1 MKNLIT
7 ALLLFF
13 TLSVAA
19 QDWQMDGTKYPNAV
33 KIDTPSV
40 NTKIPV
46 WDNSNIQNYF
56 ADLGDLLELVPL
68 PDLSNY
74 VTIDGNQ
81 TITGLKTHTRY
92 IVFDGNNSGPLLRNG
107 APIYFESN
115 NPTLHGGII
124 NYSGNSLFRFDN
136 TLTDNGFNI
145 DFSGLTSNQTYITP
159 NKSGTI
165 ALLDDVAGD
174 LQSVMDGGN
183 SSSIGLQLTGNSNID
198 FSKNSLALHYRPNV
212 GSYIMSL
219 KDNEVISEI
228 FLGAV
233 VGLSPYFRYNT
244 GGGDFS
250 QLSLDAEGAGNAGAK
265 FQNSSGEGIR
275 VKIGNAINDD
285 EAVTLKQMQDSIS
298 ANVSPALIQE
308 TGTFTPTLL
317 DAGGGRTYT
326 IGTTIAEY
334 VKTGNVINIT
344 IHLQGISQSG
354 VGTGVLRIEGLPFE
368 SPVSFG
374 RQSLNASPAGD
385 VGFDAPYLA
394 TTRDGQTYL
403 ILNRM
408 TDGQDFQSNST
419 NFTGGSSS
427 NISITGSYLIN

>member
-124 NYSGNSLFRFDN
+124 NY
-136 TLTDNGFNI
+136 
-145 DFSGLTSNQTYITP
+145 
-159 NKSGTI
+159 
-165 ALLDDVAGD
+165 
-174 LQSVMDGGN
+174 
-183 SSSIGLQLTGNSNID
+183 
-198 FSKNSLALHYRPNV
+198 
-212 GSYIMSL
+212 
-219 KDNEVISEI
+219 
-228 FLGAV
+228 
-233 VGLSPYFRYNT
+233 
-244 GGGDFS
+244 
-250 QLSLDAEGAGNAGAK
+250 LSL
-265 FQNSSGEGIR
+265 
-275 VKIGNAINDD
+275 
-285 EAVTLKQMQDSIS
+285 
-298 ANVSPALIQE
+298 
-308 TGTFTPTLL
+308 
-317 DAGGGRTYT
+317 
-326 IGTTIAEY
+326 
-334 VKTGNVINIT
+334 
-344 IHLQGISQSG
+344 IHI
-354 VGTGVLRIEGLPFE
+354 
-368 SPVSFG
+368 
-374 RQSLNASPAGD
+374 
-385 VGFDAPYLA
+385 
-394 TTRDGQTYL
+394 
-403 ILNRM
+403 
-408 TDGQDFQSNST
+408 
-419 NFTGGSSS
+419 
-427 NISITGSYLIN
+427 